1 MAELTSGKVMIGHK
15 LRRLRNTLKLSQS
28 DMAAEL
34 GISASYLN
42 LLENNVRP
50 VTVPILFRLGQTYD
64 VDLRDIS
71 EDDSARLTA
80 LLSEA
85 FADPALE
92 GADMSRRDIQQ
103 LANQHPNAANAFLAL
118 HRAYEAMR
126 EAARSGEQVSQ
137 QSRAPRPLDA
147 VRRVL
152 EAEANYFPEIE
163 EAAEKF
169 LAELSAAM
177 PEANWQQS
185 GAKAAL
191 LIGWLEQK
199 YGIRTRIMP
208 QSVMGSVLRELDMH
222 RARLLLSESLKE
234 PQRIFQLS
242 TQIALLGYRDII
254 DGAIEKV
261 ALPEEEDTQTLLR
274 IALSSYFAGAVMMP
288 YTAFAAAARE
298 LRHDIDALAS
308 RFTATFEQVCHRL
321 TSLNRPSDRGIP
333 FFFLRVDEAGYISK
347 RLSAGGIEFARQ
359 GGACGRWIPH
369 KAFRTPGH
377 ILTQASTLEQGQKL
391 LTIACTHKVQR
402 TQPAHYG
409 TPVYAIALGCDLKY
423 AKDICYADNLGNL
436 RAPAL
441 TPIGLGCRVCE
452 RANCQH
458 RGALPGGQ
466 NMRFDLSKRYSGLFD
481 SMRS

>member
-1 MAELTSGKVMIGHK
+1 MAELASGKVMIGHK
-15 LRRLRNTLKLSQS
+15 LRRLRTTLKLSQS

-42 LLENNVRP
+42 LLENNARP

-80 LLSEA
+80 HLSEVL
-85 FADPALE
+85 ADPVLE
-92 GADMSRRDIQQ
+92 GVSMSRRDIHQ
-103 LANQHPNAANAFLAL
+103 LANQHPNAANAFLSL

-126 EAARSGEQVSQ
+126 EAARFGDQISQ

-147 VRRVL
+147 VRRIL
-152 EAEANYFPEIE
+152 ESQANHFPEIE
-163 EAAEKF
+163 ESAEGF
-169 LAELSAAM
+169 LSTLQAQISGDNLL
-177 PEANWQQS
+177 QS
-185 GAKAAL
+185 GAKPAM
-191 LIGWLEQK
+191 LIAYLEQN
-199 YGIRTRIMP
+199 YGVKTRIMP
-208 QSVMGSVLRELDMH
+208 QSVMGSVLREFDMH
-222 RARLLLSESLKE
+222 RGRLLLSESLKE
-234 PQRIFQLS
+234 PQRIFQII
-242 TQIALLGYRDII
+242 TQIAQLGFRDVVDKVI
-254 DGAIEKV
+254 DKV
-261 ALPEEEDTQTLLR
+261 ARSQDEETQTLLR
-274 IALSSYFAGAVMMP
+274 MALFSYFAGAVMMP
-288 YTAFAAAARE
+288 YSGFAAAARE
-298 LRHDIDALAS
+298 LRHDIDALGN

-359 GGACGRWIPH
+359 GGACGRWVPH
-369 KAFRTPGH
+369 KAFRSPGH

-391 LTIACTHKVQR
+391 LTIACTHRVQR
-402 TQPAHYG
+402 TQPAHFG
-409 TPVYAIALGCDLKY
+409 TPIYAIALGCDLKY

-436 RAPAL
+436 KAPAL

-452 RANCQH
+452 RQNCQH

-466 NMRFDLSKRYSGLFD
+466 HMRFDLSKRYSGLFD

>member
-1 MAELTSGKVMIGHK
+1 MMAELATGKVMIGHK
-15 LRRLRNTLKLSQS
+15 LRRLRTTLKLSQS

-42 LLENNVRP
+42 LLENNARP

-80 LLSEA
+80 LLSEV
-85 FADPALE
+85 FADQALE
-92 GADMSRRDIQQ
+92 GISMSRRDIQQ
-103 LANQHPNAANAFLAL
+103 LANQHPTAANAFLTL
-118 HRAYEAMR
+118 HRAYESMR
-126 EAARSGEQVSQ
+126 EAARSGDQISQ
-137 QSRAPRPLDA
+137 QSKAPRPLDA
-147 VRRVL
+147 VRRIL
-152 EAEANYFPEIE
+152 EAQANYFPELE
-163 EAAEKF
+163 EAAEQF
-169 LAELSAAM
+169 LADLQQGGQGSLL
-177 PEANWQQS
+177 QS
-185 GAKAAL
+185 GSKPAL

-199 YGIRTRIMP
+199 YGVKTRIMP
-208 QSVMGSVLRELDMH
+208 QSVMGFVLREFDMH
-222 RARLLLSESLKE
+222 RGRLLLSENLSE
-234 PQRIFQLS
+234 PQRIFQIA
-242 TQIALLGYRDII
+242 TQIAQLGYREVI
-254 DGAIEKV
+254 DVIIEKV
-261 ALPEEEDTQTLLR
+261 ALQEDEDTQTLLR
-274 IALSSYFAGAVMMP
+274 MALSSYFAGAVMMP
-288 YTAFAAAARE
+288 YQSFAAAARE
-298 LRHDIDALAS
+298 LRHDIDALGS

-359 GGACGRWIPH
+359 GGACGRWVPH

-391 LTIACTHKVQR
+391 LTIARTHRVQR

-409 TPVYAIALGCDLKY
+409 TPIYAIALGCDLKY
-423 AKDICYADNLGNL
+423 VKDICYADNIGNVKG
-436 RAPAL
+436 PVL

-466 NMRFDLSKRYSGLFD
+466 HMRFDLSKRYSGLFD